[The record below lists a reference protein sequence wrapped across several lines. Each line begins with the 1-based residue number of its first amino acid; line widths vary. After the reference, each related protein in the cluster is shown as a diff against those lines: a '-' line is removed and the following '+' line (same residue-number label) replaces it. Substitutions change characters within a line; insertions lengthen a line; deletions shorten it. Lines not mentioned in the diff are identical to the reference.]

1 MDKKCVRFATFALLG
16 HAVSSLKVDVCQEL
30 EMNVAR
36 CPSCGAR
43 MKRNGTTSAG
53 NTRWRCASCGAS
65 IANHAGNSAKRLEE
79 SLGWLLSKRR
89 QADMAGGGR
98 AFRRRT
104 QEFWHIWPLPP
115 ATGEVCRVVFV
126 DGICLS
132 HKVCV
137 LIARSGEHVLGR
149 YVARSESSSACKAL
163 MARMAPPEAV
173 AADGGSGF
181 RKARRQLWP
190 TTRVQRCTFHAS
202 GQVKRCTTTRPR
214 TQAGV
219 GLYALAKKP
228 LKVGDSEHA
237 AAWVAAFAKWCSGYD
252 EFLKEETANDGGRS
266 FLVHGRL
273 VKARNS
279 LAALARQQTPFTY
292 VDPGLAGRLGAL
304 PATSNAVESL
314 NGQPR
319 HLLRERRGL
328 SLERRVKAIR
338 WRCCMHTERPLPAAE
353 ILKAMPTD
361 KSIAEEMGRLSYED
375 RARTGARQWGD
386 GLVWEELHRS
396 TLTWTPHSAHQD

>member
-1 MDKKCVRFATFALLG
+1 
-16 HAVSSLKVDVCQEL
+16 
-30 EMNVAR
+30 MNVAR

-53 NTRWRCASCGAS
+53 NTRWRCASRGAS

-104 QEFWHIWPLPP
+104 QEFLHIWPLPP

-181 RKARRQLWP
+181 QKARRQLWP
-190 TTRVQRCTFHAS
+190 TTRVQRCAFHAS

-252 EFLKEETANDGGRS
+252 EFLKEETANDGGGRS

-279 LAALARQQTPFTY
+279 LAALARQQTALHLRGPR
-292 VDPGLAGRLGAL
+292 PGWAPGGPSRHQQCGGEPQRPAQTSSRRAQGAL
-304 PATSNAVESL
+304 AREACQGHPLAVLHAHGAPSAGSGDPQGDAHGQEHRRGDGEAELRRQGKDRSETVGGWPCLGGASSL
-314 NGQPR
+314 NPDLDPAFRTPR
-319 HLLRERRGL
+319 LIVR
-328 SLERRVKAIR
+328 
-338 WRCCMHTERPLPAAE
+338 
-353 ILKAMPTD
+353 
-361 KSIAEEMGRLSYED
+361 
-375 RARTGARQWGD
+375 
-386 GLVWEELHRS
+386 
-396 TLTWTPHSAHQD
+396 